1 MWPSSCWIEEGLG
14 VGWGGEGKTGS
25 RGGGVARIGRPP
37 W

>member
-25 RGGGVARIGRPP
+25 RGGVLLG
-37 W
+37 